1 MFVRTAGRPDVAA
14 IRQLLAEAWR
24 DTYLP
29 LHGEDTV
36 RRLTAAFHA
45 PAVLEGQVDR
55 PNAEFLVADDGQRLG
70 GVAFASSA
78 EEGKHVTIHQ
88 LYVRPGMQ
96 GRGIGSM
103 LLDEI
108 CDSFPDATRFR
119 LEVDAVNDRA
129 IAFYI
134 SQGFLEV
141 GKVSNCG
148 AADSGIPALLM
159 ERAIGGAG
167 MAGEQL

>member
-1 MFVRTAGRPDVAA
+1 MFVRTAGRPDVLA
-14 IRQLLAEAWR
+14 IRELLAEAWV
-24 DTYLP
+24 DTYQP
-29 LHGEDTV
+29 LHGEEVV
-36 RRLTAAFHA
+36 RKLTAAFHA

-55 PNAEFLVADDGQRLG
+55 PNAEFLVADDGKRLG

-119 LEVDAVNDRA
+119 LEVDAVNEGRSPSTSLRVSWRSGRCQ
-129 IAFYI
+129 IA
-134 SQGFLEV
+134 
-141 GKVSNCG
+141 
-148 AADSGIPALLM
+148 ARPIPAY
-159 ERAIGGAG
+159 RRF
-167 MAGEQL
+167 